1 MLIEQLKYSSLLLL
15 LAVSFIQ
22 RKQPAS
28 ALQKRITVIAC
39 SAEKQPGKIDMLS
52 PKQTVIGSMKLISGG
67 DFVMGAETEGDEAVD
82 ALPRHHVTVKAFYMD
97 ETEVTNGAFAAF
109 VKATGYITV
118 AERKPSVHEFPYLPD
133 SLRVAGSLVFT
144 PPAAS
149 VALYNPSAWWRF
161 VPGANWKHPAGP
173 GSGIEGKEFYPVVHI
188 AWEDANAYAQ
198 WAGKRLPTE
207 AEWEYAAKTGA
218 INHHTMKPSMA
229 NYYQG
234 SFPYNDEGADGFKGL
249 APVKQ
254 YPSNQWGLFD
264 LQGNVWEWCSDWYD
278 AFFFSEAGT
287 TGEDCR
293 SNTIIVERYK
303 VQKGGSFLCSEAYC
317 RRYML
322 GTRGKGEWRTGSDD
336 AGFRCV
342 KDFE

>member
-1 MLIEQLKYSSLLLL
+1 MLIGHLKYGSLLLL
-15 LAVSFIQ
+15 LAVSYVQ
-22 RKQPAS
+22 WRQSSS
-28 ALQKRITVIAC
+28 ALPKRTIVIAC
-39 SAEKQPGKIDMLS
+39 STETQCGEPDMLS
-52 PKQTVIGSMKLISGG
+52 VKQTMIAGMKLISGG
-67 DFVMGAETEGDEAVD
+67 TFVMGAETEGHEAAD
-82 ALPRHHVTVKAFYMD
+82 ALPRHNVTVKAFYMD
-97 ETEVTNGAFAAF
+97 ETEVTNAAFAAF

-144 PPAAS
+144 PPSAS

-161 VPGANWKHPAGP
+161 VPGACWKYPAGP
-173 GSGIEGKEFYPVVHI
+173 GSGIEGKEYYPVVHI

-207 AEWEYAAKTGA
+207 AEWEYAAKTGT

-234 SFPYNDEGADGFKGL
+234 RFPYNDEGADGFKGL

-254 YPSNQWGLFD
+254 YPSNQWGLYD

-278 AFFFSEAGT
+278 AFFYSEVQTVNSGFNKNAFT
-287 TGEDCR
+287 P
-293 SNTIIVERYK
+293 SVYK
-303 VQKGGSFLCSEAYC
+303 VQKGGSFLCSNDYC

-322 GTRGKGEWRTGSDD
+322 GTRGKGEWRTGSDH

>member
-1 MLIEQLKYSSLLLL
+1 MLISHLKYSSLLLL
-15 LAVSFIQ
+15 FTVSFMQ
-22 RKQPAS
+22 RQQTSS
-28 ALQKRITVIAC
+28 ALQQRRITMPCLTDAQRTMI
-39 SAEKQPGKIDMLS
+39 EKS
-52 PKQTVIGSMKLISGG
+52 PVNLCNITGMKLINGG
-67 DFVMGAETEGDEAVD
+67 VFVIGAETEGYEAAD
-82 ALPRHHVTVKAFYMD
+82 ALPRHHVTVKSFYMD
-97 ETEVTNGAFAAF
+97 ETEVTNAAFAAF
-109 VKATGYITV
+109 IKATGYITV
-118 AERKPSVHEFPYLPD
+118 AERKPSAHEFPYLPD

-144 PPAAS
+144 QPSAS

-161 VPGANWKHPAGP
+161 VAGACWKHPAGP

-218 INHHTMKPSMA
+218 INHHTMKPSLA

-234 SFPYNDEGADGFKGL
+234 SFPYSDEGADGFKGL

-254 YPSNQWGLFD
+254 YPSNKWGLYD

-278 AFFFSEAGT
+278 AFFYSEVQSVNSGFNKNGFT
-287 TGEDCR
+287 P
-293 SNTIIVERYK
+293 SVYK

-317 RRYML
+317 RRYIF
-322 GTRGKGEWRTGSDD
+322 GTRGKGEWRTGSDH

>member
-1 MLIEQLKYSSLLLL
+1 MLISHLKYSSLLLL
-15 LAVSFIQ
+15 ITVSLMQ
-22 RKQPAS
+22 REQTS
-28 ALQKRITVIAC
+28 SVLQQKRITVSCLTDAQL
-39 SAEKQPGKIDMLS
+39 AMTEKSTTSLYNTAG
-52 PKQTVIGSMKLISGG
+52 MKLINGG
-67 DFVMGAETEGDEAVD
+67 TFVMGVETEGHEAVD
-82 ALPRHHVTVKAFYMD
+82 ALPRHQVTVKAFYMD
-97 ETEVTNGAFAAF
+97 ETEVTNTAFAAF
-109 VKATGYITV
+109 VKATGYITI
-118 AERKPSVHEFPYLPD
+118 AERQLSVHEFPYLPD

-144 PPAAS
+144 PPSAS

-161 VPGANWKHPAGP
+161 VAGACWKHPAGP

-218 INHHTMKPSMA
+218 INHHTMKPSLA

-234 SFPYNDEGADGFKGL
+234 SFPYNDEGADGYKGL

-254 YPSNQWGLFD
+254 YPSNQWGLYD

-278 AFFFSEAGT
+278 AFFYSDAEHI
-287 TGEDCR
+287 
-293 SNTIIVERYK
+293 NTEFNTKALSQTAYK
-303 VQKGGSFLCSEAYC
+303 VQKGGSFLCSENYC

-322 GTRGKGEWRTGSDD
+322 GTRGKGEWSTGSDH

-342 KDFE
+342 KDYE